1 MGLEKFRKKWLAKIE
16 ELENKYAETGS
27 DEDRLKLEECKSNFA
42 GKNLSTSILL
52 HEFGN
57 GDTVN
62 SDFFLNPRVATI
74 EE

>member
-1 MGLEKFRKKWLAKIE
+1 MGLDKFKQKWLKRIE
-16 ELENKYAETGS
+16 ELKKKYDETGS
-27 DEDRLKLEECKSNFA
+27 EDDRLKLEECKSNFA
-42 GKNLSTSILL
+42 GKNLSISILL

-62 SDFFLNPRVATI
+62 SDYFLNPRVATI